1 MSKQLDSI
9 LTRVPTATAVP
20 TYAPAQIVK
29 EKKITEPIARIVA
42 EVPKSLKDQIKHYVN
57 NNPGQ
62 TERTV
67 LLKALKEIG
76 FRVDDSWLVDNRTL
90 R

>member
-9 LTRVPTATAVP
+9 LTRVPAATAVP
-20 TYAPAQIVK
+20 TYTPTPTVK
-29 EKKITEPIARIVA
+29 ERKITEPIARIVA
-42 EVPKSLKDQIKHYVN
+42 EVPKSLKEQIKHYVN

-76 FRVDDSWLVDNRTL
+76 FKVDETWLVDNRTL